1 VTTSDSSIA
10 NVSRAASRLGLRHR
24 IRSLIGLLL
33 AGRGTSGA
41 AAQTMIVRTFILG
54 INVLTGIASARLLGP
69 AAKGEQAAIIS
80 WTQMIP
86 FCVTLGIPASLLF
99 HVRSKPRDE
108 SRLFAAALLL
118 SATSGALAAGFGAVA
133 LPFWL
138 RHFDHRAILCSQL
151 LMLTVPGAVV
161 FYAAQGVIDARAKF
175 ALENLL
181 ALATVLLTVLALFAL
196 YLTDDVSSVTVALA
210 YALTGTPACI
220 FGIVYAIR
228 VARPKFRD
236 LRGSARTLLHFGL
249 RYYAGDL
256 FTVLVGFADQILIAG
271 FLAPHV
277 IGVYVVIASLCRML
291 NLVQQSISVVLF
303 PRVVGQ
309 PIDVVV
315 EDVQRAARITLAMAL
330 VPALLI
336 GFGGGELVRL
346 VYGPGFVP
354 SAVMVWLLLGDTVVG
369 GVGRVLSQAMT
380 SVGRPGIVTI
390 LTSVQFVVS
399 VSLCLALIHRY
410 QIVGVA
416 ASMFTGTTVRFL
428 LTMVCYPIVLRV
440 PTPKLTPSL
449 SDAKFIYHRMW
460 ASI

>member
-1 VTTSDSSIA
+1 VTTSDSSID
-10 NVSRAASRLGLRHR
+10 NVSRAGSRLGLWRR
-24 IRSLIGLLL
+24 VRSLMALLL
-33 AGRGTSGA
+33 SGRGTSAA

-54 INVLTGIASARLLGP
+54 INVLTGIVSARLLGP

-99 HVRSKPRDE
+99 HVRSNPREE

-118 SATSGALAAGFGAVA
+118 TATSGALAAGFGAVA

-151 LMLTVPGAVV
+151 LMLTVPGTVV

-175 ALENLL
+175 ALENVL

-196 YLTDDVSSVTVALA
+196 YLTDNIGSVTVALA
-210 YALTGTPACI
+210 YALTGTPASI

-236 LRGSARTLLHFGL
+236 FRGSAHTLLHFGL
-249 RYYAGDL
+249 RYYPGDL

-309 PIDVVV
+309 SLDVVV
-315 EDVQRAARITLAMAL
+315 EDVQRAARINLAIAL

-336 GFGGGELVRL
+336 GFGGGELIGL

-354 SAVMVWLLLGDTVVG
+354 SSVMVWLLLADTVVG
-369 GVGRVLSQAMT
+369 GVSRVLSQAMT
-380 SVGRPGIVTI
+380 SVGRPGTVTM

-399 VSLCLALIHRY
+399 VSLCLALIQRY
-410 QIVGVA
+410 QIIGVA
-416 ASMFTGTTVRFL
+416 ASVLTGTMVRFA
-428 LTMVCYPIVLRV
+428 LTMICYPIVLRAPLPRLLLRRSDV
-440 PTPKLTPSL
+440 TLVSRKLWN
-449 SDAKFIYHRMW
+449 FN
-460 ASI
+460 